1 MTSSIPSTEDF
12 IESFPLQ
19 PGKVT
24 GQPAYNTLTR
34 LRDELKQNAAAV
46 PSNHGGGAHDYLG
59 VVMSATMYET
69 VAPGQPFTIVNY
81 PGPQPVFRTH
91 ATEADINQAS

>member
-1 MTSSIPSTEDF
+1 MTSSVPSTKDF

-24 GQPAYNTLTR
+24 GQPTYNTLTC
-34 LRDELKQNAAAV
+34 LRDKLKQNAAAV
-46 PSNHGGGAHDYLG
+46 PSNRGGGTHGYLG
-59 VVMSATMYET
+59 IVMSATMYDT

-81 PGPQPVFRTH
+81 PGPQPVLPAA
-91 ATEADINQAS
+91 ATGPQISQGV